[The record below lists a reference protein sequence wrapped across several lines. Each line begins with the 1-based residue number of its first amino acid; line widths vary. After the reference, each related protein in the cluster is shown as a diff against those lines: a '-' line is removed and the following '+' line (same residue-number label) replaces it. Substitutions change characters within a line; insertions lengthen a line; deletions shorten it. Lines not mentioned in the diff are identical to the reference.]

1 MRRRAPLLAVV
12 AALLLALLA
21 WMFLITPQ
29 REQRAVLLEET
40 NGIRAAQDRQRLEIA
55 RLEEI
60 RDNELEVRAAI
71 ARLEQYVPGGTGQ
84 PSTIRQIQ
92 LAADASGVDITSV
105 TFTEPRV
112 MPEAPSPVE
121 PGDVV
126 AEIPFTL
133 TIEGGYFQGTDFL
146 RRVENELPRALMI
159 DGVAVA
165 EGSPPARFPLL
176 SVTLTARMFAVLP
189 ASAVPGAT
197 VPEGTATPAPGATAT
212 PAPGATATPAP
223 GATATPAPSPTASP
237 ATEAAA

>member
-1 MRRRAPLLAVV
+1 MRRRAPLLAVI
-12 AALLLALLA
+12 AALVLSLLA
-21 WMFLITPQ
+21 WTFLITPQ
-29 REQRAVLLEET
+29 REQRTVLLEET
-40 NGIRAAQDRQRLEIA
+40 DGIRAAQDRQRLEIA

-71 ARLEQYVPGGTGQ
+71 ARLEQYVPAGTGQ

-92 LAADASGVDITSV
+92 LAADASGVDITAV

-159 DGVAVA
+159 DAVVVA
-165 EGSPPARFPLL
+165 EGSQPAGFPLL

-189 ASAVPGAT
+189 ASAVPGAAA
-197 VPEGTATPAPGATAT
+197 PAAPAPE
-212 PAPGATATPAP
+212 ATATPAP